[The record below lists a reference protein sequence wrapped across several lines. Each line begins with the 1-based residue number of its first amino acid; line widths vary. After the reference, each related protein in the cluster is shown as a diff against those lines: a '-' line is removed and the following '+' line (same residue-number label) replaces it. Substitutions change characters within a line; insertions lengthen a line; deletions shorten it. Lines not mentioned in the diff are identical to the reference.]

1 MEEYVHILR
10 TEVLVLV
17 HSTSTQPKRAEEGQ
31 EQEQEQEPL
40 RRCASTSRACG
51 VPSPAPFLCQ
61 QLDPNK
67 FLEARQGLGQEPQ
80 SKGTRSDFRRVRDTH
95 ADVAAFL
102 ADTVLYLA
110 AQPKGSGLAPMFPTL
125 CVPQLSTK
133 SPVPS

>member
-1 MEEYVHILR
+1 MEEYVHIQR
-10 TEVLVLV
+10 EVLVLA
-17 HSTSTQPKRAEEGQ
+17 HSTSTQPKRAEEGQEQ

-80 SKGTRSDFRRVRDTH
+80 SKAKGVWAGSNVSDTLRPPTLNQKSSSKLTRSSFSHQPAVFA
-95 ADVAAFL
+95 ADE
-102 ADTVLYLA
+102 
-110 AQPKGSGLAPMFPTL
+110 PTNRAVFNPL
-125 CVPQLSTK
+125 T
-133 SPVPS
+133 